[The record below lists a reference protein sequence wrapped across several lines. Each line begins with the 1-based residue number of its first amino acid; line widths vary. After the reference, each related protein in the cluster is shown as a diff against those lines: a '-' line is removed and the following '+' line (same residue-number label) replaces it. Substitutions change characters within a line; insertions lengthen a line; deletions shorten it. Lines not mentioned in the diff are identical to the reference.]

1 MAHTKDHGEENQ
13 KLAHKGMKAAKA
25 YLENKGYEIVDV
37 DYKCPYGQ
45 IDVVSKF
52 EDVLAFTSVSV
63 YRNDQN
69 KLPKERFSDD
79 DRQRMEQVMAHYLAN
94 HDYVD
99 MSVRWDNMSILVITD
114 DRALLR
120 YHVNALGGEAN
131 LPVVDDHKMTKERVT
146 NRTKNASKAT
156 QKDNQ
161 SKDKSSKDIKPKSI
175 ETVKE

>member
-1 MAHTKDHGEENQ
+1 MNKGNTDE
-13 KLAHKGMKAAKA
+13 KLALKGMRAAKA
-25 YLENKGYEIVDV
+25 YLENKGYEVVDTN
-37 DYKCPYGQ
+37 YKCPYGQ
-45 IDVVSKF
+45 IDVVSMF
-52 EDVLAFTSVSV
+52 EDVLAFTSVAV

-69 KLPKERFSDD
+69 KLPKERFNDN

-131 LPVVDDHKMTKERVT
+131 LPIIDEHKTSKERI
-146 NRTKNASKAT
+146 TKRSKEASKDNL
-156 QKDNQ
+156 KDSQ
-161 SKDKSSKDIKPKSI
+161 TKDKSSKNIKPKST
-175 ETVKE
+175 ETIKE